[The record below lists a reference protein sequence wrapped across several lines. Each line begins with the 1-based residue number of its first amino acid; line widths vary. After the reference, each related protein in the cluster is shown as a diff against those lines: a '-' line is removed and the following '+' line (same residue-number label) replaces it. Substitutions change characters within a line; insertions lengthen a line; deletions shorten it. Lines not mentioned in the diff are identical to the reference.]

1 MHSSWRSCSRVR
13 HIKQPYTWRQAV
25 RKERSTREEKCEK
38 KRAPC
43 WMHFRSSNPPFF
55 VFTFN
60 PFGIKQALKCCNGTR
75 SACRTKVT
83 TFVYSTLV
91 AAPCCPSKKS
101 FLANASLAPSLS
113 ILHQQI
119 GCCNRTT
126 RKKGK
131 SFWKSRKGFCL
142 FHAIFDLASS
152 EKNDDAQWMD

>member
-1 MHSSWRSCSRVR
+1 
-13 HIKQPYTWRQAV
+13 
-25 RKERSTREEKCEK
+25 
-38 KRAPC
+38 
-43 WMHFRSSNPPFF
+43 MHFRSSNPPFF

-142 FHAIFDLASS
+142 FHAIFDLALRKEWWCTVDGLESFLKDVDKKRAHTDFHPPWPGEGGES
-152 EKNDDAQWMD
+152 IHYKKLQSLLF